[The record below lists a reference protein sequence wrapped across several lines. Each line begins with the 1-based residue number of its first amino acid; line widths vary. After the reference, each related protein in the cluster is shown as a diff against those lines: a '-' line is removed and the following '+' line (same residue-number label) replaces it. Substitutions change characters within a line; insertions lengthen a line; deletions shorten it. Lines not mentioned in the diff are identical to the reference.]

1 MAEFKKC
8 GYRSSQ
14 FIYLFFFKRRS
25 SLLKRKKKKEKK
37 KKKSYLKEGP
47 ALFVKKEVLQSRL
60 ENAAIGTLKATFYI
74 NAA

>member
-1 MAEFKKC
+1 MKK
-8 GYRSSQ
+8 R
-14 FIYLFFFKRRS
+14 
-25 SLLKRKKKKEKK
+25 KKEKK

-47 ALFVKKEVLQSRL
+47 ALFVKKEALQSRL